1 MLNSRSMQSGFSII
15 EAMVTLV
22 ILTVGLLGLAGLQ
35 ARAMS
40 SEIESYA
47 RGQAIL
53 LVDDMAD
60 RILSNPVA
68 AKNGEFPGTGSGF
81 TAEAATTCPVG
92 GAAQELCEWAK
103 AIKGNAVK
111 QGTATIGTLNNPV
124 GCVTWGAATRTYQV
138 SVAWASGQSVSGA
151 QPNNCGSDRIPGA
164 FRTVVVRSVRLATLN

>member
-1 MLNSRSMQSGFSII
+1 MLNSRSMQLGFSII
-15 EAMVTLV
+15 EVLVTLV

-53 LVDDMAD
+53 LVEDMSD
-60 RILSNPVA
+60 RILADPVS
-68 AKNGEFPGTGSGF
+68 AKTGVFGGDV
-81 TAEAATTCPVG
+81 TYG
-92 GAAQELCEWAK
+92 GAIAACDSGTPQEDELCNWGN

-124 GCVTWGAATRTYQV
+124 GCVTWDTASLTYQV
-138 SVAWASGQSVSGA
+138 SVAWTSSQTVSGA
-151 QPNNCGSDRIPGA
+151 QPNDCGVGLIPDAHRI
-164 FRTVVVRSVRLATLN
+164 VVVRSVRLATLG